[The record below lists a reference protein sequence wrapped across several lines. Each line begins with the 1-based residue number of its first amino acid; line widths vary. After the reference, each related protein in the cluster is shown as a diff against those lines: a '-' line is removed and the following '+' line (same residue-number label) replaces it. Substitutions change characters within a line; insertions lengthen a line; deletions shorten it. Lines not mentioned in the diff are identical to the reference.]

1 MVAKKKINSAKLIAL
16 YMDYVLEHGKKPH
29 SVYQF
34 SKENNFDE
42 TQFYQFFG
50 SFDTLEKS
58 IFETFFKHTANT
70 LEKSD
75 SYIDFGAREKL
86 LAFYFTFFE
95 LLTANRS
102 YVMFALGN
110 HKKPMHNLLV
120 LQKFRKKFKHYVHE
134 LPIETLDLKSEKLES
149 VQNKGIQESAWMQL
163 LVTLKFWMDD
173 DSKGFEKT
181 DLFIEKSVNASFDLM
196 NVQPVNSLIDLGKFL
211 IKEKLQMS

>member
-1 MVAKKKINSAKLIAL
+1 MAAKKKIDSAKLIAL
-16 YMDYVLEHGKKPH
+16 YMDYVLEHGKKPN

-42 TQFYQFFG
+42 IQFYQFFG

-58 IFETFFKHTANT
+58 IFETFFEHTVNA

-75 SYIDFGAREKL
+75 SYSDFGARERL

-120 LQKFRKKFKHYVHE
+120 LQKLRKKFKHYVHE

-149 VQNKGIQESAWMQL
+149 IQNKGIQESTWMQL

-211 IKEKLQMS
+211 IKEKLQMA

>member
-1 MVAKKKINSAKLIAL
+1 MAAKKKIDSAKLIAL
-16 YMDYVLEHGKKPH
+16 YMDYVLEHGKKPN

-58 IFETFFKHTANT
+58 IFETFFEHTVNT
-70 LEKSD
+70 LEKSG

-134 LPIETLDLKSEKLES
+134 LPIETLNLKSEKLES
-149 VQNKGIQESAWMQL
+149 IQNKGIQESAWMQL